1 MFTTIE
7 ELQELLKDFKKD
19 KRIKNAPL
27 FKNMFE
33 KAIVHT
39 REASPAPIL
48 KSYRINET
56 EQMFKRRI
64 ALYEAIT
71 TYIYEDAF
79 RAIASALDYKLVS
92 IDAEEKTKVLM
103 INLEF
108 WHFFYDELIHAVI
121 DDPNGYLVIMPMT
134 TEKEE
139 VQAKFWVVNSFD
151 VVEHNKKYMIFKR
164 GDYFYFVCKNFVT
177 RFYVDDQNKA
187 ILSINPE
194 KEDFYFISFGD
205 SPLSYLP
212 ARKLKGKITQT
223 ETGEP
228 YYKSYFSSSFAHAN
242 KAIKMDSDW
251 VVDLISTNS
260 TKIIKTKPCD
270 NEGCNDGKIYENGE
284 ERTCGVCKG
293 SGVNTF
299 DWGINDIYTVRSE
312 GDDFLD
318 EIDLDKIIKFLNP
331 PTEYIKLRDEYTDK
345 ALAKAEKALNQ
356 VDIYMNQSG
365 TAKDLDLRG
374 RDAMINVIGENMFS
388 LAQFAYQA
396 VQDFINVAAKRTTV
410 TIVIPEDFR
419 STTSDALLERV
430 EQLKAKGMPTG
441 LLYPT
446 LRRLY
451 NMLYNKEP
459 ISRKIAI
466 IELDYDKLHIYETV
480 AEKRLAADSMYS
492 FELSIQLSGALA
504 RLAKDMGKEAFINER
519 DNVLFEKAKELMD
532 LPNKPTQ
539 ITDENG
545 NNLSI

>member
-1 MFTTIE
+1 MFTIE
-7 ELQELLKDFKKD
+7 ELQAMLKDFKKD
-19 KRIKNAPL
+19 KRIKNAAL
-27 FKNMFE
+27 FKEMFQ

-39 REASPAPIL
+39 REGSPAPIL
-48 KSYRINET
+48 KDYRKNET
-56 EQMFKRRI
+56 SQMFEARLR
-64 ALYEAIT
+64 LYEAIT
-71 TYIYEDAF
+71 GYIYEDAF

-92 IDAEEKTKVLM
+92 IDAEDKTKELM
-103 INLEF
+103 LKLEF
-108 WHFFYDELIHAVI
+108 WHFFYDELVHGVI
-121 DDPNGYLVIMPMT
+121 DDPNGYLVLMPFFSEQM
-134 TEKEE
+134 EMMS
-139 VQAKFWVVNSFD
+139 KFWVVNSFD
-151 VVEHNKKYMIFKR
+151 VVAHNKEYMIFKR
-164 GDYFYFVCKNFVT
+164 GVYFYFVCKNFVT
-177 RFYVDDQNKA
+177 KFYIDDKNNA
-187 ILSINPE
+187 ILCINPE
-194 KEDFYFISFGD
+194 KDDFYLVEFGD

-260 TKIIKTKPCD
+260 TKIMKTKPCD
-270 NEGCNDGKIYENGE
+270 AEGCNEGKIYENGHE
-284 ERTCGVCKG
+284 TICGSCNGTGKE
-293 SGVNTF
+293 TF
-299 DWGINDIYTVRSE
+299 KWGINDVYTVATQ

-365 TAKDLDLRG
+365 TAKDLDLMG
-374 RDAMINVIGENMFS
+374 RDAMINVIGENMFN
-388 LAQFAYQA
+388 LAQFAYQV
-396 VQDFINVAAKRTTV
+396 VQDFITVASSRKDV

-419 STTSDALLERV
+419 ATTSDALLKRV
-430 EQLKAKGMPTG
+430 EELKEKGMPSG
-441 LLYPT
+441 LLYPI

-459 ISRKIAI
+459 ISRKIALT
-466 IELDYDKLHIYETV
+466 ELDYDKLHIYSTI

-504 RLAKDMGKEAFINER
+504 RVAKQIGKEAFLKETESN
-519 DNVLFEKAKELMD
+519 LFEKAKGLMD
-532 LPNKPTQ
+532 LPTKPTQ
-539 ITDENG
+539 ITDDNG
-545 NNLSI
+545 NNITL